1 MGNGIIAPTARNFAN
16 EISIG
21 NNGYRT
27 RGYSPTEGYTNN
39 NESFGFIILEEN
51 LSW

>member
-16 EISIG
+16 EISIR
-21 NNGYRT
+21 NNDYRA
-27 RGYSPTEGYTNN
+27 RGFSPTEGYTKN
-39 NESFGFIILEEN
+39 NESFGFIIFEEN